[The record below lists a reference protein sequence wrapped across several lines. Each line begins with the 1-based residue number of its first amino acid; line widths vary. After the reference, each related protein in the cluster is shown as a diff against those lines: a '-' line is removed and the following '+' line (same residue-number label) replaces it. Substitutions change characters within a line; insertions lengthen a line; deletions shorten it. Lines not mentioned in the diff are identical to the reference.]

1 MMNDLKLPERLSGPW
16 DHALIMTYGADIP
29 FFENALWG
37 QFGASCRNKIIL
49 ADGQRHLEA
58 CENYARS
65 RLLRH
70 MNQRYVVEGVFGLRA
85 AHGKVILLTNTK
97 AGRLLIGS
105 GNLSLQGYASGG
117 EQFSEYEYT
126 AEAPEQLPAFLAV
139 RELIEAL
146 VTRGCITGAQAC
158 RRIAHLFENTTWL
171 FSARLE
177 DWRPVRDNLA
187 LSFLDQLREA
197 VGTRP
202 VEELWTLSPFY
213 DRDTVALQRL
223 METLQPRQ
231 LHLLVQPR
239 RTSIDATRL
248 KGVLGQYPHRCQIH
262 TFRKGENNPYV
273 HAKMYLLKLEESA
286 LCLQG
291 SPNLSQAAMLMIPPF
306 GNLEI
311 ANLLSGRRDE
321 FDHLLAAL
329 NIDSPVVDLDGL
341 GLSYQS
347 PEHATPLAPQAL
359 QLTSG
364 EWHRDHLRLHVR
376 GSLPETNEFELMIGT
391 RAFRLNVLERYRGEL
406 DMQLPPE
413 AAAFL
418 AHPVPANLRWFENG
432 STVVSNAIFICN
444 REALDQELA
453 QRNDSETL
461 PKVGNLEL
469 DDEEIELLLGE
480 LDASL
485 LVDHRSIWQV
495 AGRSPLP
502 ASEEDESGPVIRYE
516 DVDIEALR
524 HHPRV
529 QQYIAAR
536 TGVGGYRR
544 TRLQII
550 LNAIVD
556 HFRGLLD
563 APAGMATT
571 PTPQPHSEG
580 EEGESEE
587 EREQRDRE
595 RQRQRQSAA
604 QRTNRLLKSFIRR
617 YLRGI
622 RSLDFQRVAGFDV
635 MTQNYFIFSHLLWRL
650 LARDWVEPEFLVESL
665 LTTWGIFW
673 GDQSQKGYFR
683 SLPDEHRDQ
692 LSKWSLDYHPDAEL
706 LAALYCGAVL
716 TRPSQHE
723 SIRFKLRD
731 FWRTLTLQMP
741 FELTPATMEV
751 VWKLVGSLMPY
762 APPLPSAIVTEL
774 AHLTR
779 FDTRPTSCALWKRN
793 TVAPNAAA
801 VSTRLACVELLIAM
815 LSQ

>member
-1 MMNDLKLPERLSGPW
+1 MWLRVATSGRFPWQIYGCIWTPIFGFAELATRLSLPHSGLKATSDLQGLLDWLVSLVGGDEATFDDACRLGSPLHEHRLYELALSERYAPDVMIAGMITTLALIYLRFGHPSLWLKPEWEVSHMGYDGRLSLDGFVRTLRERLQSGLVTVGEFTRWIYNDYIILQHQLVATGKLPDNTFRFERDGDRLRFYVLDNALTFMDSRFDALSTTVHELGFCGGFAEAEHSPHAGRATASGLGRSMMNDLKLPERLSGPW

-231 LHLLVQPR
+231 LHLLVQPS
-239 RTSIDATRL
+239 RTSIDAIRL

-347 PEHATPLAPQAL
+347 PEQATPLAPQAL

-376 GSLPETNEFELMIGT
+376 GSLPETNEFELMIGP

-406 DMQLPPE
+406 DMQLLPE
-413 AAAFL
+413 AAA
-418 AHPVPANLRWFENG
+418 
-432 STVVSNAIFICN
+432 
-444 REALDQELA
+444 
-453 QRNDSETL
+453 
-461 PKVGNLEL
+461 
-469 DDEEIELLLGE
+469 LLG
-480 LDASL
+480 ASSASQL
-485 LVDHRSIWQV
+485 TLV
-495 AGRSPLP
+495 
-502 ASEEDESGPVIRYE
+502 
-516 DVDIEALR
+516 
-524 HHPRV
+524 
-529 QQYIAAR
+529 
-536 TGVGGYRR
+536 
-544 TRLQII
+544 
-550 LNAIVD
+550 
-556 HFRGLLD
+556 
-563 APAGMATT
+563 
-571 PTPQPHSEG
+571 
-580 EEGESEE
+580 
-587 EREQRDRE
+587 RE
-595 RQRQRQSAA
+595 RQHSCFQCDLHLQS
-604 QRTNRLLKSFIRR
+604 
-617 YLRGI
+617 
-622 RSLDFQRVAGFDV
+622 RS
-635 MTQNYFIFSHLLWRL
+635 
-650 LARDWVEPEFLVESL
+650 ARS
-665 LTTWGIFW
+665 G
-673 GDQSQKGYFR
+673 
-683 SLPDEHRDQ
+683 
-692 LSKWSLDYHPDAEL
+692 
-706 LAALYCGAVL
+706 
-716 TRPSQHE
+716 
-723 SIRFKLRD
+723 
-731 FWRTLTLQMP
+731 
-741 FELTPATMEV
+741 
-751 VWKLVGSLMPY
+751 
-762 APPLPSAIVTEL
+762 
-774 AHLTR
+774 
-779 FDTRPTSCALWKRN
+779 
-793 TVAPNAAA
+793 
-801 VSTRLACVELLIAM
+801 VSPKE
-815 LSQ
+815 